1 MCVCNQRMVCC
12 SFLVSGFD
20 KLGGFLVVLGCKLM
34 VLCRFLMMQ
43 LGSCFVR
50 CFQVFRLYL
59 GHLVLLH

>member
-1 MCVCNQRMVCC
+1 L
-12 SFLVSGFD
+12 FSGFD

-50 CFQVFRLYL
+50 CLQVFRLCL